1 MPVKFWSGL
10 LSWKDYM
17 GSEVW
22 EMNLKVI
29 NRETALDAIEDG
41 KDVYIIRPVSLDS
54 AVLLRDLL
62 KLEFAIEEPEIC
74 RGTDAPEPPKEAGG
88 KTSARKKLDWGK
100 IEALDKAGWSA
111 EQIAD
116 EMGATVGTIYVG
128 LSKRRKG
135 AENWKTETGKAD
147 TGTEEG
153 NQ

>member
-1 MPVKFWSGL
+1 
-10 LSWKDYM
+10 
-17 GSEVW
+17 
-22 EMNLKVI
+22 MNLKMI
-29 NRETALDAIEDG
+29 NREAALDAIEDG
-41 KDVYIIRPVSLDS
+41 KDVYIIRPVSPDS

-74 RGTDAPEPPKEAGG
+74 RGTDVPEPPNEAGGG
-88 KTSARKKLDWGK
+88 KTSARRKLDWGK

-135 AENWKTETGKAD
+135 AENGKTETGKAD